1 MDSLALAPQVYSRKD
16 KSLGVLV
23 ANFLTLYNRPDVDLF
38 GLDDAAAK
46 LGVERRRIYDVV
58 NILESIGLVARSGK
72 NQYSWKGFGAVPRA
86 LSELKVLNK
95 RINLYVFLFLF
106 SFFRIGLVEF

>member
-46 LGVERRRIYDVV
+46 LGEFYLSCLPINFVFDWVLDKLY
-58 NILESIGLVARSGK
+58 
-72 NQYSWKGFGAVPRA
+72 YA
-86 LSELKVLNK
+86 LSN
-95 RINLYVFLFLF
+95 
-106 SFFRIGLVEF
+106 